1 MCKVSVMSD
10 IGLQNSSFK
19 LVLNSSVLQNG
30 MEVSSTL
37 MASIL
42 MNYLNI
48 KKETNI
54 KQLKVIQE
62 VKLIL
67 TTVLSLNQLTFSFQL
82 LWKRLSTKTMLTNSK
97 PNLS

>member
-1 MCKVSVMSD
+1 M
-10 IGLQNSSFK
+10 L
-19 LVLNSSVLQNG
+19 NG
-30 MEVSSTL
+30 MEVFTTQKEL
-37 MASIL
+37 TQT
-42 MNYLNI
+42 NYFNI

-67 TTVLSLNQLTFSFQL
+67 TIVPSLNQLTFSFQL

-97 PNLS
+97 PNLSWKPLTDQPLWKDNKF